1 MKYKN
6 IDEIRNKI
14 KNLGCFLGSSDEYFF
29 NIHVS
34 DNSPIE
40 SVIAVSNPEYT
51 FIKHEV
57 YAPALK
63 QTKFTIL
70 KYEAK
75 QGSYHTNQILMDGI
89 NIKKNITCFSED
101 EFLEKAETILDIAEN
116 SKDKN

>member
-1 MKYKN
+1 M
-6 IDEIRNKI
+6 
-14 KNLGCFLGSSDEYFF
+14 SYFF

-34 DNSPIE
+34 NSYPIE

-51 FIKHEV
+51 FIKHEI

-89 NIKKNITCFSED
+89 NVKKNIACLSKD

-116 SKDKN
+116 NKE